1 MSKLKLKSQPRRTKR
16 RSPWRNKSR
25 HHPRVQGIHQAD
37 LETQETQQ
45 VAVTPLAVARVTQ
58 AVLEVAVAPL
68 EVVQVDQEVLEMAA
82 APPEAGLLVVV
93 PADLGI
99 QEEVEDPQEELGIQE
114 EVKDPQ
120 EETLMMRPTS
130 HLTPMGN

>member
-1 MSKLKLKSQPRRTKR
+1 M
-16 RSPWRNKSR
+16 
-25 HHPRVQGIHQAD
+25 A
-37 LETQETQQ
+37 
-45 VAVTPLAVARVTQ
+45 VAPLAVARVTQ